1 MTAQSPK
8 SVGHSR
14 GISESTNF
22 ETFVLE
28 LLRVHVESQG
38 HSLALTNGLYDAI
51 VTGGIPGHEGTVGIR
66 CQASP
71 SFEKFRNILRKFSS
85 ILKSP
90 GASTVTEVVF
100 IFDAPSTRSLR
111 FPANLLQEIEELG
124 FRFSFWTWT
133 ELEKLVAQHPNET
146 QKIKENLLPLRVRQ
160 IVDTADADWKIE
172 RQTRIVGLSERVAYG
187 PSSLFLGAGVSA
199 SAGMPDWT
207 SLLNALFVSYLE
219 GVDIGPQPNKD
230 ETLQLVERMNELDA
244 PSALVSARYVRK
256 ALAESS
262 GSTNAF
268 TEAIRAALYGLRRGG
283 TNATSPLIEVLV
295 EMCVPRRS
303 GTLISSVIT
312 YNFDDLFERGLLRKS
327 VLHECIY
334 SSSEPPDIDD
344 LPVYHVHGFVPE
356 DPTSYIDVDKNPLVF
371 SEEGYHQLYT
381 DAYHWSNLVQLN
393 ALRNSTCVMV
403 GLSMADPN
411 LRRMLEIS
419 QRGFSDLRHFAFMK
433 RTTIEKFRDVD
444 RLGEPLMAS
453 VDKAAAFLKRHH
465 ATSEALMSELGVTVI
480 WYEDYDEIPTMLKS
494 IAFPAKSSPSGA
506 AQAGMTMD

>member
-1 MTAQSPK
+1 VS
-8 SVGHSR
+8 
-14 GISESTNF
+14 
-22 ETFVLE
+22 
-28 LLRVHVESQG
+28 
-38 HSLALTNGLYDAI
+38 
-51 VTGGIPGHEGTVGIR
+51 GGIPGLQGTVGIR

-71 SFEKFRNILRKFSS
+71 SFEKFRHDLKKFSS
-85 ILKSP
+85 ILKSS
-90 GASTVTEVVF
+90 GASTVTEVIY
-100 IFDAPSTRSLR
+100 IFDTPSTKSLR
-111 FPANLLQEIEELG
+111 FPANLLQEISELG
-124 FRFSFWTWT
+124 YRFYFWTWA
-133 ELEKLVAQHPNET
+133 ELETLVALHPDET

-160 IVDTADADWKIE
+160 IVDTADADWKVE
-172 RQTRIVGLSERVAYG
+172 RQTRILSLSERVAYG

-219 GVDIGPQPNKD
+219 GVDPAREPNKE

-256 ALAESS
+256 ALAQSS

-268 TEAIRAALYGLRRGG
+268 TEAIRAALYGLRRGEKG
-283 TNATSPLIEVLV
+283 ELSPLIEVLV

-312 YNFDDLFERGLLRKS
+312 YNFDDLFERELLRKS

-344 LPVYHVHGFVPE
+344 LPVYHVHGFVPQ
-356 DPTSYIDVDKNPLVF
+356 DPSAYIDVDKNPLVF
-371 SEEGYHQLYT
+371 SEEGYHHLYT

-419 QRGFSDLRHFAFMK
+419 QRGFSDSRHFAFMK
-433 RTTIEKFRDVD
+433 RTTIEKFCAEDKY
-444 RLGEPLMAS
+444 GEPLKAS
-453 VDKAAAFLKRHH
+453 LDKAAVFLKRHH

-480 WYEDYDEIPTMLKS
+480 WYENYDEIPTMLKS
-494 IAFPAKSSPSGA
+494 IAFPAKSSPAAGA
-506 AQAGMTMD
+506 QVGTAAN